1 MIQQN
6 YFQYLT
12 KSLNLQQNRPF
23 RVYSIVSYETF
34 FLFFFHREIITTH
47 TEALKIFVKKTNE
60 ISFNCLDI
68 KLKFRIF
75 ADLHREFFWR
85 LAGIYEC

>member
-12 KSLNLQQNRPF
+12 KSFNLQQKTVLS
-23 RVYSIVSYETF
+23 VYIPLYETF

-47 TEALKIFVKKTNE
+47 TEALKISVKKTNE